1 MWPDWSGSIVIYFKY
16 DSIIYFKYA
25 ALEIFFYEQTAI
37 AFQLHDI
44 YQMTLWQSLYFE
56 YTMTLISV
64 QSSH

>member
-1 MWPDWSGSIVIYFKY
+1 MWPDWSDSVVIYFKY

-44 YQMTLWQSLYFE
+44 YQMTLW
-56 YTMTLISV
+56 
-64 QSSH
+64 

>member
-1 MWPDWSGSIVIYFKY
+1 MWSDWSESIVIYFKY

-44 YQMTLWQSLYFE
+44 YQMALW
-56 YTMTLISV
+56 
-64 QSSH
+64 